1 MSNVIVSHGIGS
13 VTVDSDAR
21 AVFARN
27 NMVAQA
33 YCIKSV
39 SCEFELENAVE
50 VLRELKGL
58 LKSTEESRRVV
69 KEPVLDL
76 GRMIDDVA
84 KKFIA
89 PIDTELHRLTKLVG
103 DYQAAEQA
111 KRMEAM
117 RLQQI
122 EQAKV
127 EAERRRVEAAESA
140 RLKAL
145 ADAQEAEELAFTSKE
160 REAAQEAQKAAQAA
174 QARIAETAAEIKA
187 EQDRL
192 TLPVAQI
199 AKPSGLVTKQVW
211 KFEVL
216 DIRELADFEWDYIR
230 IEPNSQAIN
239 AAIRK
244 GETTI
249 PGLRIWSETVTE
261 VRS

>member
-1 MSNVIVSHGIGS
+1 MSNVIISHGIGS
-13 VTVDSDAR
+13 VTVDSDTQ
-21 AVFARN
+21 AVFDRN
-27 NMVAQA
+27 AMIAGA
-33 YCIKSV
+33 ACIKSV

-76 GRMIDDVA
+76 GRRIDDVA

-89 PIDTELHRLTKLVG
+89 PIDVELHRLTKLVG

-117 RLQQI
+117 RIQQI
-122 EQAKV
+122 EQARI
-127 EAERRRVEAAESA
+127 ESERRRVEAAEAA
-140 RLKAL
+140 RLKAI

-160 REAAQEAQKAAQAA
+160 RNEAQEAQKAAQAA
-174 QARIAETAAEIKA
+174 QARIAETAAAIKS

-192 TLPVAQI
+192 ALPVAQI

-216 DIRELADFEWDYIR
+216 DVWALAASDRNLVR
-230 IEPNSQAIN
+230 IEPNTQAIN
-239 AAIRK
+239 QVIKIGR
-244 GETTI
+244 TTI